1 MESIPKKTY
10 MAETFQKIIASVM
23 EAYEKDPNVDI
34 DAFINEKAAEYGLTD
49 ELRKTLDQTLRLI
62 DKFDEKSRQLRAYK
76 NDTGNTTAS
85 WLRRDLRTTL
95 EKNGVTD
102 QEKQDQ
108 SIENLG
114 KAIESIKDM
123 CYSSNKEG

>member
-1 MESIPKKTY
+1 

-23 EAYEKDPNVDI
+23 EAYEKNPNVDI
-34 DAFINEKAAEYGLTD
+34 DAFINEKAVEYGLSD
-49 ELRKTLDQTLRLI
+49 ELKKTLDQTLKLI
-62 DKFDEKSRQLRAYK
+62 DKFDEKSSQLRNYK
-76 NDTGNTTAS
+76 EETGRSTSS
-85 WLRRDLRTTL
+85 WLEKDLRTTL

-108 SIENLG
+108 SIENLSQ
-114 KAIESIKDM
+114 AIESVKDM